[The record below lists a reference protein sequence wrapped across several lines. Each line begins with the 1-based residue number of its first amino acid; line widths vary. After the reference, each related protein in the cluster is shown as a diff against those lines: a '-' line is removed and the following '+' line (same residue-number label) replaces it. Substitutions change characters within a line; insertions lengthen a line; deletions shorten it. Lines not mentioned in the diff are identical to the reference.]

1 MLPVLVMLPLLLL
14 RPPLRE
20 AAPVTVRPPVPWME
34 PVPALMPTAVTAP
47 ALLTWNWLVAPTLKR
62 PEGLVEPMATPLP
75 LSYTSELVSWVAPA
89 LLYLVMKF
97 WVPAVVETP
106 PLQFP
111 NVNKQ
116 TVSVVL
122 VSAGMDRATLLAWVA
137 EVMVTLLVA
146 LPTVASTR

>member
-97 WVPAVVETP
+97 WVPAVVLTP
-106 PLQFP
+106 PPVPTQLAR
-111 NVNKQ
+111 VRRQ
-116 TVSVVL
+116 TVSLLPLMSGTVRVELAVL
-122 VSAGMDRATLLAWVA
+122 
-137 EVMVTLLVA
+137 
-146 LPTVASTR
+146 